1 MEGRFDTIY
10 KTELNWDYLYST
22 GLRTKMHWS
31 KYRHCNIIYLIIS
44 VYLFVY
50 PNLYYITDSNLRIW
64 ITAVLSDTRCF
75 WHYLT
80 QNDKRPPFFFHIYS
94 QVRFRY
100 WKHLDILRKRYVWK
114 KIYLITLTMQNEN
127 WSFSFCHEDQ
137 TLPSLFKSAL
147 TLSLK
152 SNKLIGIS
160 W

>member
-50 PNLYYITDSNLRIW
+50 PNLYYITDSNLKIW

-127 WSFSFCHEDQ
+127 WNFSFCHEDQ

-147 TLSLK
+147 TLSLTPV
-152 SNKLIGIS
+152 IGIS